1 MYYGTPPIVTN
12 GLVLNL
18 DAANSLSIPN
28 DPVKNLLYTNGTYTP
43 SINNLTVSTT
53 LTTIDPNVKFR
64 ISTSAYINPYTFG
77 SFRLNI
83 PLNVLTSGK
92 PYTLSYNY
100 QIISGSLFQMSDW
113 CDTPLFNVV
122 NINYGSYSYSSAT
135 GVRSVYDNV
144 YKFMDFSINSSSIV
158 DIWDIQLVQNTY
170 SPTFTSSSRTT
181 WFDLSGLNN
190 TATLSTS
197 SNSGSIPQ
205 YSFPNQ
211 RVLNFDGTGS
221 FALVNS
227 VWSYLSSSAT
237 ETFFSVKNFV
247 SSSGNTSIGGYDQN
261 DTSNFSNPIVGM
273 IAINNS
279 TRKVFSSVIATT
291 QVYRTVTSTTT
302 LNTGSYYHVVLNK
315 DTTNGVLQLYVNGVL
330 ESSTTFDT
338 GSYAQWP
345 TTGSFKG
352 SDTVRLSNT
361 LSNNTSFNTK
371 FFNGAI
377 PTFRVYNRILS
388 QQEITQNY
396 NALKGRFG
404 LQ

>member
-43 SINNLTVSTT
+43 SISNLTINTSAS
-53 LTTIDPNVKFR
+53 IIEPNVKFR
-64 ISTSAYINPYTFG
+64 ITTTTFIPPFTFG

-83 PLNVLTSGK
+83 PLSVLASGK
-92 PYTLSYNY
+92 PYSLSYNY
-100 QIISGSLFQMSDW
+100 QIISGSSFQMNDW
-113 CDTPLFNVV
+113 CDTALFNVV
-122 NINYGSYSYSSAT
+122 NTNLGTYSYSSAT
-135 GVRSVYDNV
+135 GVRSVYDSTFR
-144 YKFMDFSINSSSIV
+144 FMDFSVSENTIV
-158 DIWDIQLVQNTY
+158 DIWDMQLVQNTY

-190 TATLSTS
+190 TTTLTTS
-197 SNSGSIPQ
+197 SSSGSIPQ
-205 YSFPNQ
+205 YSSPNQ
-211 RVLNFDGTGS
+211 RVLNFNGS
-221 FALVNS
+221 GSSALVNS

-237 ETFFSVKNFV
+237 EAFFSVNNFV
-247 SSSGNTSIGGYDQN
+247 SSSGNTSIGGYDQS
-261 DTSNFSNPIVGM
+261 DTATFSFPIVGM
-273 IAINNS
+273 IAIDNS
-279 TRKVFSSVIATT
+279 TRKVFSSVITTT

-330 ESSTTFDT
+330 ESTTTFDT
-338 GSYAQWP
+338 GSYAQWT
-345 TTGSFKG
+345 TTGSFRG
-352 SDTVRLSNT
+352 SDTIRLSNT

-377 PTFRVYNRILS
+377 PTFRIYNRVIS
-388 QQEITQNY
+388 QQEVTQNY
-396 NALKGRFG
+396 NALKSRFG